1 MTVYRFDQIAENIN
15 VRVMP
20 NDTDLDRYVGLEHLD
35 PESLKIRRW
44 GSPDDVIGQKLR
56 FWKGDIVYGRRR
68 AYQRKLAVPD
78 FDGICSAHALVLRAK
93 PEVCLPEFLPFFLQ
107 SELFH
112 QRALEISVG
121 SLSPTINWKTLAKQE
136 FPLPPVDEQ
145 RRIADLLWAADEQLQ
160 TLKVAVTKHETLFK
174 SFILDEYRST
184 VSAFPKFKVDK
195 LGEILMGRQKAPKY
209 YKGINPR
216 QFLKVI
222 NIGDLEIDLAELEEM
237 DFSEKEIE
245 KYKLQKGDILL
256 TEGDLISRFNVG
268 RPAIYDGEIED
279 CCFQNTLI
287 RFRCNSK
294 LIPQFAL
301 ILFEGARLT
310 GNMAQ
315 VAKSTTVTHLGVGRF
330 STLEIPVP
338 PLDVQQK
345 AEKKLQEFLKTRN
358 TMRFHHD
365 NSVNLTKK
373 LINQSMS

>member
-268 RPAIYDGEIED
+268 RTAIYDGEIED